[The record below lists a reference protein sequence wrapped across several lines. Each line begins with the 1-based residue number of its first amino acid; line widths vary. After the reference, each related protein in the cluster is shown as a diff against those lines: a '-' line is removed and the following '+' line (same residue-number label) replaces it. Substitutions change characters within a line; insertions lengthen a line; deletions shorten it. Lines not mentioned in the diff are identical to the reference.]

1 MGRRGD
7 ASGPRA
13 KFSQLLPYLLEH
25 KRVLGFV
32 IVLSILGAL
41 ASLAQPLL
49 VSQVITV
56 VQKGNPL
63 GSLVWGLIALVVV
76 SGLISG
82 YQHYLLQRTGEGV
95 VLSSR
100 RKLIGR
106 MLRLPI
112 SEFDTRRTG
121 DLVSRVGSDTTLL
134 RAVLTQGLVEA
145 IGGSLTFVGALIAML
160 VIDPV
165 LLGLTV
171 LVIAASV
178 VTVTLL
184 SQRIRVASLAAQVKV
199 GDLAASVER
208 AISAVRTVRA
218 SNATDREIAAV
229 EEDAVGAWKMGI
241 QVAKISALVVPIA
254 GIAMQV
260 SFLVVLGVGGFRVA
274 SGTITVANLIAFI
287 LFLFLMIVPLGQAF
301 GAITSVNSAL
311 GALGRIQEIID
322 LPAEDQFDREIAP
335 LAITVGAANESVRP
349 DAPAISF
356 EDVHFGYAVAPD
368 VEPDPAGVAGV
379 AEAAGVAQAAGVAE
393 AAGVAQSAGVA
404 ESAVEVPSAPETV
417 IVAPALIGSVLA
429 EPDLLEASLGAANAN
444 AADDAAALAA
454 LDAAADPD
462 GGMRRLPTAADL
474 FGTVPPD
481 VDTDTSAPRAVDLST
496 APAFG
501 TSATVASPDFAVATV
516 AAASDGPQH
525 VRADRLV
532 HAPDDDATPTASTVQ
547 ASGMDGADGIPL
559 ENTTGAGAGPA
570 AALAPDLAVAAAA
583 GEPRP
588 VLSGVSFSAPR
599 GRRTALVGPSG
610 AGKSTILA
618 LIERFYDPNAGIVR
632 LGGLD
637 IRTLD
642 RTALRSQIGYV
653 EQDAPVLAGSLRD
666 NLTLATPDATDEE
679 CIAVLHAVNLGEVL
693 DRDPAGLGAAVG
705 ESGVM
710 LSGGERQR
718 LAIARALLAAPPI
731 LLLDESTSSLDGV
744 NEQMMRAAIDAVAVN
759 RTLIVIAHRLST
771 VVDSDQI
778 VVLDHGR
785 VIGTGTHSELVAST
799 PLYRE
804 LAKHQL
810 LV

>member
-1 MGRRGD
+1 M
-7 ASGPRA
+7 
-13 KFSQLLPYLLEH
+13 PYLLEH
-25 KRVLGFV
+25 KKVLGVV
-32 IVLSILGAL
+32 IVLSILGAA

-49 VSQVITV
+49 VSQVITI
-56 VQKGNPL
+56 VQKEDPL
-63 GSLVWGLIALVVV
+63 GGLVGALIALVVV

-145 IGGSLTFVGALIAML
+145 VGGSLTFVGALIAML
-160 VIDPV
+160 IIDPV

-171 LVIAASV
+171 LVITVSV

-184 SQRIRVASLAAQVKV
+184 SQRIRTASAAAQAKV

-218 SNATDREIAAV
+218 SNATEREIAVV
-229 EEDAVGAWKMGI
+229 EEDARGAWRMGI
-241 QVAKISALVVPIA
+241 KVAKISALVVPIA

-274 SGTITVANLIAFI
+274 SGAITVADLVAFI
-287 LFLFLMIVPLGQAF
+287 LFLFMMIMPLGQAF
-301 GAITSVNSAL
+301 GAITSVNAAL
-311 GALGRIQEIID
+311 GALGRIEEIID
-322 LPAEDQFDREIAP
+322 LPAEDQFDRDIAP
-335 LAITVGAANESVRP
+335 LALTVGAANASMLP
-349 DAPAISF
+349 DAPAIAF
-356 EDVHFGYAVAPD
+356 EDVHFGYAVPAAPGGTP
-368 VEPDPAGVAGV
+368 EPGATPPAA
-379 AEAAGVAQAAGVAE
+379 AEAPVAAADVPAVLETLIIAPGVLE
-393 AAGVAQSAGVA
+393 
-404 ESAVEVPSAPETV
+404 E
-417 IVAPALIGSVLA
+417 VLA
-429 EPDLLEASLGAANAN
+429 EPDLIDAN
-444 AADDAAALAA
+444 L
-454 LDAAADPD
+454 AAAD
-462 GGMRRLPTAADL
+462 GA
-474 FGTVPPD
+474 GTSGPAP
-481 VDTDTSAPRAVDLST
+481 AGPRAVL
-496 APAFG
+496 
-501 TSATVASPDFAVATV
+501 
-516 AAASDGPQH
+516 
-525 VRADRLV
+525 R
-532 HAPDDDATPTASTVQ
+532 
-547 ASGMDGADGIPL
+547 
-559 ENTTGAGAGPA
+559 
-570 AALAPDLAVAAAA
+570 
-583 GEPRP
+583 
-588 VLSGVSFSAPR
+588 GVSFSAPR
-599 GRRTALVGPSG
+599 GLRTALVGPSG

-618 LIERFYDPNAGIVR
+618 LIERFYDPTAGIVR

-744 NEQMMRAAIDAVAVN
+744 NEQKMRAAIDAVAVN

-778 VVLDHGR
+778 VVLDHGQ
-785 VIGTGTHSELVAST
+785 VVGTGTHSELVAST